1 MALSAKEA
9 AALAIIGI
17 DEALL
22 KGRGVTARTIKSLG
36 KAAVKL
42 TPWIARGVGTAAVAN
57 PIGAGIGIGTLAGLG
72 ALQSPPGQQLLGAAA
87 ERGQMDRVRAQQA
100 FDEWWYGNI
109 TRPGEMIQQTFTS
122 PTVQALAVKRV
133 KRKVSK
139 YGKAIKAGM
148 KAVKA
153 SKFAGKPGKI
163 TNPKKVFSTVSK
175 VTSAVNKGK
184 KVATKGISGT
194 IARAVRRIL

>member
-9 AALAIIGI
+9 AALTIIGI
-17 DEALL
+17 DEVML

-42 TPWIARGVGTAAVAN
+42 SPFVARRVATTAARH
-57 PIGAGIGIGTLAGLG
+57 PIGAGVGIGTALGLG
-72 ALQSPPGQQLLGAAA
+72 ALETQPGQDLLAAAA
-87 ERGQMDRVRAQQA
+87 ERGQMDRIRSQQLL
-100 FDEWWYGNI
+100 DQWVYENI
-109 TRPGEMIQQTFTS
+109 TRPKELIGQTLTS

-139 YGKAIKAGM
+139 YSRAIKVGM
-148 KAVKA
+148 NAVKK
-153 SKFAGKPGKI
+153 SKFGGKPGKI
-163 TNPKKVFSTVSK
+163 NNAKKVFSTVSK

-184 KVATKGISGT
+184 KIPSKGIRGT
-194 IARAVRRIL
+194 VARAVRRVL